1 MKTYM
6 FPGQGSQTRGMGAAL
21 FDRFADLTARA
32 DEILGYSIR
41 DLCVHDPHGRLK
53 QTQFTQPAVF
63 VVNAFTYLNKL
74 AEGGREPDY
83 LIGHSLGELNALL
96 AAGCFDFELGVQIVR
111 KRAELMSQSSAG
123 AMAAVMN
130 ARAAQ
135 IEQLLLDNGFTTI
148 DLANYNTPSQI
159 VISGSEEE
167 ITRAEEIF
175 TAAGYR
181 YALLNTSGA
190 FHSRLMRPAQE
201 RFAAYLR
208 NIALADPKIP
218 VISNATALPYG
229 ASQVQVNLTVQL
241 ASTVRWL
248 ESIQYLRGI
257 GFAAAE
263 VMEIE
268 EVGHGEVLTKLV
280 NNIRQHMP
288 DPPKSALGEHPPHH
302 APVATRLD
310 TADGGAG

>member
-1 MKTYM
+1 
-6 FPGQGSQTRGMGAAL
+6 MGAAL
-21 FDRFADLTARA
+21 FDRFADLAARA
-32 DEILGYSIR
+32 DEILGYSVR
-41 DLCVHDPHGRLK
+41 DLCVHDPHGHLK

-63 VVNAFTYLNKL
+63 VVNAFAYLNKL

-96 AAGCFDFELGVQIVR
+96 AAGCFDFELGVRVVR

-159 VISGSEEE
+159 VISGTEDE

-201 RFAAYLR
+201 RFGAYLR
-208 NIALADPKIP
+208 GIALADPKIP

-229 ASQVQVNLTVQL
+229 ASQVQMNLTAQI

-257 GFAAAE
+257 GSAAAE
-263 VMEIE
+263 VMEFE
-268 EVGHGEVLTKLV
+268 EVGHGEVLTKLL

-288 DPPKSALGEHPPHH
+288 DPPKSAPGEHPPH
-302 APVATRLD
+302 P
-310 TADGGAG
+310 